1 MSTPVLQARS
11 RKAVAVRRGD
21 VAAAEAATRDLAAEK
36 IAQYITRVVADA
48 PPLTDSQRSRLAALL
63 SACGDTE

>member
-11 RKAVAVRRGD
+11 AKAVAVRRGD
-21 VAAAEAATRDLAAEK
+21 RAAAEEATRDLAAAK
-36 IAQYITRVVADA
+36 IAQYIERVVADA

-63 SACGDTE
+63 TGGASR